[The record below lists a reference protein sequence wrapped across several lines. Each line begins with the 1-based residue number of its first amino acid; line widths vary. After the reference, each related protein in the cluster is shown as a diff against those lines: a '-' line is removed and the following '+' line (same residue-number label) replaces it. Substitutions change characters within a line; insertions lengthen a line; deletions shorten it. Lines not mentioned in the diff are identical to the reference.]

1 LTGGIKIIIKRGF
14 VTMDRKLL
22 VLLAVVFFGVG
33 LIVSAA
39 DGASDVKKADP
50 AVKEM
55 KADKSADAVKASEV
69 KKDESQTGCS
79 TLKTTLLYISNRML
93 DLLDIVTVD
102 IGAGAVCGVEAKAT
116 HWMQFGGMYGDQ
128 YFLGKD
134 YARQLGGGY
143 ASGWNYEFICLTSER
158 RYVDETFG
166 TTKEFILKKKSL
178 GPSMPKDDFT
188 YTQDIRDF
196 WEIGANLGWIIT
208 LNVAIHPIEI
218 ADFFAGFAMIDLK
231 GDDYG
236 SAACPEKAKDEK
248 K

>member
-1 LTGGIKIIIKRGF
+1 MTDDIRIIIERGF

-33 LIVSAA
+33 FIVCAA
-39 DGASDVKKADP
+39 DGASDVKKTEDA
-50 AVKEM
+50 AGVVKAG
-55 KADKSADAVKASEV
+55 KPADAAKASEV
-69 KKDESQTGCS
+69 KKDEPQTGCS
-79 TLKTTLLYISNRML
+79 TLKTVLLYVPNRLL

-102 IGAGAVCGVEAKAT
+102 IGAGAVFGVEAKAT
-116 HWMQFGGMYGDQ
+116 HWMQFGGMYGDE

-143 ASGWNYEFICLTSER
+143 ASGWNYEFTCLTSER
-158 RYVDETFG
+158 RYVDGTFG
-166 TTKEFILKKKSL
+166 TTREFILKEKPLSL
-178 GPSMPKDDFT
+178 AMPKDDFT

-196 WEIGANLGWIIT
+196 WEIGANAGWLVT
-208 LNVAIHPIEI
+208 VGVAIHPIEI
-218 ADFFAGFAMIDLK
+218 ADFLAGLVLIDLK

-236 SAACPEKAKDEK
+236 SAVCPEKAKDEK